1 MKNTKK
7 HYFIIASILIL
18 LFIAVIYYLITV
30 NNSNEKNTDKMGD
43 DKVEEYK
50 SITKDEAKQIFET
63 EGDYIILD
71 VRRADEY
78 ASGHIHGAINVAN
91 EDISSV
97 PPEELPDKN
106 QFIYVYCRS
115 GRRSKEA
122 SAKLAQMGY
131 TNIIE
136 IGGILDWTGEIEK

>member
-18 LFIAVIYYLITV
+18 LFIAVIYYFITV
-30 NNSNEKNTDKMGD
+30 NNSNEKNTEKIGD

-50 SITKDEAKQIFET
+50 SITMDEAKRIFEN

-71 VRRADEY
+71 VRRVDEY

-97 PPEELPDKN
+97 PLEELPDKN

-122 SAKLAQMGY
+122 SAKLVQMGY